1 MIGNPPLVDQIWPGF
16 ENLKI
21 YRYRAAPNWMGES
34 HDQEEKC
41 PKNWVNEG
49 NRDFTPIDLSK
60 FQLGF
65 SDHLSGS
72 HQFLPF
78 QTLTQS
84 SNPRPHPAHWRS
96 WEMTSPPGQGSINI
110 SSKGKSA
117 RFSKSF
123 P

>member
-1 MIGNPPLVDQIWPGF
+1 M
-16 ENLKI
+16 
-21 YRYRAAPNWMGES
+21 
-34 HDQEEKC
+34 
-41 PKNWVNEG
+41 
-49 NRDFTPIDLSK
+49 DLSK

-84 SNPRPHPAHWRS
+84 SNPRPHDGRHS
-96 WEMTSPPGQGSINI
+96 TQ
-110 SSKGKSA
+110 SA
-117 RFSKSF
+117 ITRVQIRDF